1 MKPPRLKSR
10 MPMPTFPFQHLVIE
24 EREKV
29 ITRSANALLK
39 GKAKD
44 QTIPSQK
51 EEAKR
56 VPDPRSQ
63 QSLTLATLHL
73 DIAGDIGETEIV
85 PSEIAINA
93 VLSTQ

>member
-1 MKPPRLKSR
+1 MKGNEPTNRVRPLFEMGSELPPAPEVKQEIGNR
-10 MPMPTFPFQHLVIE
+10 
-24 EREKV
+24 
-29 ITRSANALLK
+29 
-39 GKAKD
+39 
-44 QTIPSQK
+44 K

-63 QSLTLATLHL
+63 QSLILATLHL

>member
-1 MKPPRLKSR
+1 
-10 MPMPTFPFQHLVIE
+10 MPMPTFPSQLLVIE

-39 GKAKD
+39 GKAKA
-44 QTIPSQK
+44 QTISSRK

-63 QSLTLATLHL
+63 LSLILATLHL
-73 DIAGDIGETEIV
+73 DTAGDIGEMEIV
-85 PSEIAINA
+85 PNEIAINA
-93 VLSTQ
+93 VSSTP